1 MRERKRI
8 RDFLLLVV
16 ALLAMPLAAAAQRY
30 SVAYHAEPV
39 KQVIE
44 DLQQRTGYDFV
55 YQKQVLDLVPD
66 VSCQCTNL
74 SLSALFDCVLRDHC
88 GLYYEI
94 SGKTVVLKQGNG
106 VRKATPQRRIV
117 SGTVVDTNGEP
128 LQWATI
134 KIKGTG
140 TGTTTDANG
149 HFQIFTEDPR
159 LTVEVSYLGF
169 NGVTRTILAGHP
181 AKIILHDDRR
191 QLDEVVVTGY
201 QVLNKRSLTS
211 AVTTAKM
218 KDLERTDMSSLDQ
231 MLEGKIPDLVVSNN
245 SFEVGVAPKIRIRGT
260 STLIGNREPLWVVD
274 GIVVKDPV
282 AISPEELNDP
292 DYVNRI
298 GNAIA
303 GINPQDI
310 ERIDVL
316 KDAAATAI
324 YGTKAAN
331 GVIVVTT
338 KRGFEG
344 KPVVSYNFSMNYKM
358 RPRYTDHSIDV
369 MNSKERVEF
378 SRELI
383 QDHYQFPERMT
394 TVGYEKDLQDLYNG
408 SITYDEFLQRVS
420 ADETRNTDWFK
431 LLCHD
436 ALSTQHTASVSG
448 GSRRSRYYASIG
460 YDNEQDVIKSNAN
473 ERYTWSLNL
482 DNTFSKL
489 LTASFSF
496 NGYHQRR
503 SYYQGEIAPLNYA
516 YTTTRTLPVY
526 QDDGEYYYYERKLSN
541 NFSQYNYNILNE
553 LANSYNHQKI
563 NSMTF
568 NTNLRFTFTDWLS
581 ANAILS
587 VTNSNTELEDWWG
600 ERTRHIATLRKS
612 EYGASIDHPDESTC
626 PTGGEL
632 NHTSVIN
639 RSYTARFQ
647 LDANKF
653 FGSDDQHNIDATFGI
668 EANSAK
674 YRSYATTQ
682 RGYFRDRG
690 ETFVSDIDPTIYTA
704 YASWAMGN
712 VPTIADDLSNTLS
725 AYLSLTYA
733 YKQLWRINLNGRV
746 DGSNKFGDRSNERFL
761 PIWSVSGS
769 YDVGHWIH
777 EKWVDYIT
785 AKASYGFQGN
795 MLDTESPVMTIKKGT
810 LNTYYNENTSTV
822 NSHPNPDLKWE
833 KTNSV
838 NLGLDMSFFD
848 HRLEM
853 ELSAYYKKTTDA
865 FMTKRVSTVNGV
877 GSYVINGGDVTNKGY
892 SLDIT
897 ATPLRTKDFRWSI
910 STSFSKVINSLDSRP
925 ASQTYDLS
933 DFLKGTALVKGQ
945 AVNTFYSY
953 RFLGLSPVDGGPL
966 IDDYYNNR
974 EALRGL
980 SKYDTYTTVL
990 SASGKRD
997 ADIQGN
1003 LTNTFRYRQ
1012 WHASV
1017 VFGYSLGAKTRLFA
1031 MYGSRATG
1039 GYSSEILSEKNYS
1052 RDYMNRWRKPGDE
1065 TKTNL
1070 PAIIS
1075 GGDAA
1080 YYKYSIVWTRQS
1092 DATEVNTIGDNYWE
1106 MYDYSDAR
1114 VVSADYLKL
1123 QSLSLTY
1130 ELPEMVFSRLGLQR
1144 LAFTL
1149 SAYNLFTICDS
1160 ALKGQTP
1167 TQGGFTTIQLSE
1179 RPSFSF
1185 GMNIQF

>member
-1 MRERKRI
+1 MREKHRL
-8 RDFLLLVV
+8 RDYLLLVF
-16 ALLAMPLAAAAQRY
+16 ALVAMPLSAVAQRY
-30 SVAYHAEPV
+30 SASYHAEPV
-39 KQVIE
+39 EQVVQ

-55 YQKQVLDLVPD
+55 YQKQVLSGLPD
-66 VSCQCTNL
+66 VTCQCTDL
-74 SLSALFDCVLRDHC
+74 SLGALLHCVLLDHC
-88 GLYYEI
+88 GLAYEI
-94 SGKTVVLKQGNG
+94 SGKTIVLKRAAGHH
-106 VRKATPQRRIV
+106 ATQQRTATV
-117 SGTVVDTNGEP
+117 SGTVVDANGEP
-128 LQWATI
+128 LQWATV

-140 TGTTTDANG
+140 TGATTDTNG
-149 HFQIFTEDPR
+149 HFQIFTERQR

-169 NGVTRTILAGHP
+169 NSATRTILAGHP
-181 AKIILHDDRR
+181 AKIILHADDKS
-191 QLDEVVVTGY
+191 LDEVVVTGY

-211 AVTTAKM
+211 AVSTAKM

-231 MLEGKIPDLVVSNN
+231 MLEGKIPDLLVNNN

-274 GIVVKDPV
+274 GIVVQDPV
-282 AISPEELNDP
+282 EISPEELNDP

-338 KRGFEG
+338 KRGYEG
-344 KPVVSYNFSMNYKM
+344 KPVVSYNFSMNYKV
-358 RPRYTDHSIDV
+358 RPRYTDHSVDV
-369 MNSKERVEF
+369 MNSKERVQF
-378 SRELI
+378 SRELL
-383 QDHYQFPERMT
+383 QDHYQFPDLMT
-394 TVGYEKDLQDLYNG
+394 TVGYEKNVQDLYNG
-408 SITYDEFLQRVS
+408 AITYDEFQKRVS

-448 GSRRSRYYASIG
+448 GSSKSRYYASMG
-460 YDNEQDVIKSNAN
+460 YDNEEDVIKANAN

-489 LTASFSF
+489 LTASFTF

-503 SYYQGEIAPLNYA
+503 SYYQDEIAPLNYA

-526 QDDGEYYYYERKLSN
+526 QDNGEYYYYQRKQSDGSL
-541 NFSQYNYNILNE
+541 YNYNILNE
-553 LANSYNHQKI
+553 LANSYNHQKV

-568 NTNLRFTFTDWLS
+568 TTNLRFTFTDWLT

-587 VTNSNTELEDWWG
+587 VTNSNTDLENWWG
-600 ERTRHIATLRKS
+600 ERTWHIATLRGA
-612 EYGASIDHPDESTC
+612 EYGATIDDPSSSTC
-626 PTGGEL
+626 PVGGEL
-632 NHTSVIN
+632 NRTSVTN

-647 LDANKF
+647 VDANKF
-653 FGSDDQHNIDATFGI
+653 FGGDDQHNIYATFGV

-674 YRSYATTQ
+674 YRSYASTQ

-690 ETFVSDIDPTIYTA
+690 ETFVSDIDPTIYTS

-712 VPTIADDLSNTLS
+712 VPMIVDDLTNTLS
-725 AYLSLTYA
+725 TYLSVTYA
-733 YKQLWRINLNGRV
+733 YKQLWRVNLNGRV
-746 DGSNKFGDRSNERFL
+746 DGSNKFGDRSNDRFL

-769 YDVGHWIH
+769 YDVGHWINA
-777 EKWVDYIT
+777 KWIDYMT

-795 MLDTESPVMTIKKGT
+795 MLDTESPVMTIRKGT
-810 LNTYYNENTSTV
+810 LNSYYNENLSTI

-833 KTNSV
+833 KTNSI

-853 ELSAYYKKTTDA
+853 ELSAFYKKTSDA
-865 FMTKRVSTVNGV
+865 FMNKRVSSVNGV
-877 GSYVINGGDVTNKGY
+877 SSYVINGGDVTNKGY
-892 SLDIT
+892 SFDIT
-897 ATPLRTKDFRWSI
+897 ATPLRTRDFRWSV
-910 STSFSKVINSLDSRP
+910 STSLSKIFNSLDSRP
-925 ASQTYDLS
+925 AAQTYELS
-933 DFLKGTALVKGQ
+933 DFLNGTALVEGQ

-966 IDDYYNNR
+966 IDDYYNNQ

-980 SKYDTYTTVL
+980 TKYDTYTTVL
-990 SASGKRD
+990 SASGKRE
-997 ADIQGN
+997 ADIQGS
-1003 LTNTFRYRQ
+1003 LTNTLRYRQ

-1017 VFGYSLGAKTRLFA
+1017 VLGYSLGAKTRLFA
-1031 MYGSRATG
+1031 MYGSKATG
-1039 GYSSEILSEKNYS
+1039 GYGSDIYSEKNYS
-1052 RDYMNRWRKPGDE
+1052 RDYLKRWLKPGDE
-1065 TKTNL
+1065 KTTNL
-1070 PAIIS
+1070 PSIIS
-1075 GGDAA
+1075 QSSSA
-1080 YYKYSIVWTRQS
+1080 YYKYSRVWTDTS
-1092 DATEVNTIGDNYWE
+1092 DAAEVNPIGDNYWE
-1106 MYDYSDAR
+1106 MYDYSDIR

-1130 ELPEMVFSRLGLQR
+1130 ELPGNILDRMGLQR
-1144 LAFTL
+1144 LALTL
-1149 SAYNLFTICDS
+1149 SAYNLFTICDP

-1167 TQGGFTTIQLSE
+1167 TQGGFSTIQLSD

-1185 GMNIQF
+1185 GLNVQF